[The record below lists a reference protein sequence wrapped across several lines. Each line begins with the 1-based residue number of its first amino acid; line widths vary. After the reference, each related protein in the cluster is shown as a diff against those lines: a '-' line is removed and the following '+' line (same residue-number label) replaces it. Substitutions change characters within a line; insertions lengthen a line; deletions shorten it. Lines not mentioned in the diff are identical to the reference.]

1 MTFFTPEERRARTRS
16 LARALTRIENG
27 DSAVQDDVRAAWSS
41 AGNAHRIGITGAP
54 GTGKSTLVTALTRA
68 WRSRGRS
75 VAILSIDP
83 SSPITGGA
91 ILGDRIRMRE
101 LSGDPDVFIRSM
113 ASRGASGGLA
123 SAAADAT
130 ALLDAHGFDVVVI
143 ETVGA
148 GQSEVDVVRLADSVV
163 VVDAPGMGDDVQ
175 AIKAGILEIAD
186 VLVVNKADRPGAE
199 RTVAALQA
207 ALDLAA
213 PAVGHHG
220 VHGASEAEHE
230 VVLNHGGTGWVVPVL
245 STTAST
251 GDGVAALADALQR
264 HREWLSMSGA
274 GVARAARRG
283 EIELLVRLREHL
295 LQRALRIIDPE
306 IFASAQRAVVEG
318 RSTPSDAAHSLA
330 SRLIP

>member
-1 MTFFTPEERRARTRS
+1 MTFFTPEERRACTRS

-27 DSAVQDDVRAAWSS
+27 DSVVQDDVRAAWSS

-163 VVDAPGMGDDVQ
+163 VVEAPGMGDDVQ

-213 PAVGHHG
+213 PAAGHHG
-220 VHGASEAEHE
+220 VHEAVETAHD
-230 VVLNHGGTGWVVPVL
+230 VALNHGGGWVVPVL

-264 HREWLSMSGA
+264 HREWLSMSGV
-274 GVARAARRG
+274 GVVRATRRC